1 MSKALQKILYVEDE
15 PDIQRVV
22 KLALEAMGGMS
33 VVACSSGEEA
43 IARAPSLAIDL
54 ILLDVM
60 MPKMD
65 GPTTLGHLR
74 QCPNLEST
82 PVVFMTAKAQSNEI
96 AYFQALGALDV
107 IAKPFDPLLLAKTL
121 RAIWERAQT
130 VSAQEIQSA
139 DDNNEPELT
148 VEQRFAARMAALT
161 QQFQQEL
168 PARLKTLRQQWRAL
182 RQQWN
187 IETLHELHRS
197 THNLAGAGAT
207 FGYEEMT
214 ARARA
219 VDRRLKALLQ
229 DQQQPDAALWV
240 EISVAFAE
248 LESALQNI
256 VAQLEN

>member
-1 MSKALQKILYVEDE
+1 MNKALQKILYVEDE

-33 VVACSSGEEA
+33 VIACSSGEEA

-60 MPKMD
+60 MPRMD
-65 GPTTLGHLR
+65 GPTTLDHLR
-74 QCPNLEST
+74 QCPNLAIT
-82 PVVFMTAKAQSNEI
+82 PVVFMTAKAQPNEI
-96 AYFQALGALDV
+96 AHFQALGALDV

-121 RAIWERAQT
+121 RAIWERAQAAT
-130 VSAQEIQSA
+130 EEIQPLGNDS
-139 DDNNEPELT
+139 EPELT

-161 QQFQQEL
+161 QQFRQEL
-168 PARLKTLRQQWRAL
+168 PTRLETLRQQWRAL

-187 IETLHELHRS
+187 IETLNELHRS

-229 DQQQPDAALWV
+229 EQQQPDAALWV
-240 EISVAFAE
+240 EISVSFAE